1 MARRTKS
8 EVLSNLS
15 ADRLRYLADSFDLG
29 GSRRTKQHTVD
40 AFVSARRI
48 GLGQILERL
57 NVSELKDVATAFGQT
72 SKARNKAQLIETIQ
86 GGSPKSSSHK
96 TRITPVAKKSKQRQ
110 TDVPDIND
118 DEIESDSL
126 SLEEGSILDYITNK
140 PVKDTPKEQV
150 RQRMARAFFHE
161 HGISVD
167 DMVPDFKL
175 KIDGRQ
181 KKIDIA
187 IFETG
192 AEHDQEHIRRVV
204 VCEKEPS
211 NGRKSAYKMRSPEE
225 AEKEFSLLKAAMTE
239 APNCKYGL
247 WTNGLE
253 FFFFEKETTRFDV
266 KFKSIGDWPLADESV
281 GTRDVASTA
290 KMRRAEPEMLRTA
303 FRRCHNFIHGNEGMS
318 KDTAFWQF
326 LYLIFCKMYD
336 ERQSS
341 DLRRFWAGP
350 TEQFDEQG
358 RKDIKK
364 RIVSLFEDVK
374 KKYKA
379 IFKGNEEIA
388 LSDRALSFMVSE
400 LAKYDF
406 GRTDVDAKG
415 AAYQEIVGA
424 NLRGDRGQYFTP
436 RGAIKLM
443 VQMLDPKSN
452 ERVLDPACGT
462 GGFLVATVAHIL
474 GKFKED
480 TPSKGEETSDSLV
493 AGNSVRD
500 FVDEYLFGAD
510 FDPALVR
517 ATTMNLMMAAGSKG
531 NVFHIDSLSFPKGHL
546 DGVKEAN
553 DTIQLGSIDV
563 LMTNPPFGS
572 DIPITDPAILGKYDL
587 AAKWSK
593 DDGGYS
599 KTEGFQS
606 AVAPEVLFIQRAVE
620 WLRPG
625 GRMGIVLPDGI
636 LGNPGDEYIRRWIL
650 RHCWVLAS
658 VDLPVETFIVE
669 ANVNILTS
677 LLFLKKK
684 SLTEIQA
691 EDLGK
696 KVDYPVFMAVAEK
709 VGFDRRGV
717 PLYKRT
723 PDGEEILEEQEE
735 TERIRING
743 KIISRTLK
751 RKKKILD
758 DDLPEIAQAYHEFRS
773 KNPEPGQ

>member
-1 MARRTKS
+1 M
-8 EVLSNLS
+8 
-15 ADRLRYLADSFDLG
+15 
-29 GSRRTKQHTVD
+29 
-40 AFVSARRI
+40 
-48 GLGQILERL
+48 
-57 NVSELKDVATAFGQT
+57 
-72 SKARNKAQLIETIQ
+72 
-86 GGSPKSSSHK
+86 
-96 TRITPVAKKSKQRQ
+96 AKKKHSDEE
-110 TDVPDIND
+110 DVVDSAATGED
-118 DEIESDSL
+118 SDAM
-126 SLEEGSILDYITNK
+126 SLEEGSILDYITNE
-140 PVKDTPKEQV
+140 PIKDSPKEQV
-150 RQRMARAFFHE
+150 RQRIARALFHE
-161 HGISVD
+161 YGISVD
-167 DMVPDFKL
+167 DMARDFKMR
-175 KIDGRQ
+175 IDGRQ
-181 KKIDIA
+181 KKIDIS
-187 IFETG
+187 IFDPGTDHTVENL
-192 AEHDQEHIRRVV
+192 RRIVL
-204 VCEKEPS
+204 CEKEPT
-211 NGRKSAYKMRSPEE
+211 NGRRSAYKMRSPEE
-225 AEKEFSLLKAAMTE
+225 AAKEFELLKDAMSQAE
-239 APNCKYGL
+239 HCKYGL

-253 FFFFEKETTRFDV
+253 FFFFVKETTRFDP
-266 KFKSIGDWPLADESV
+266 KFKSIGDWPLAGESV
-281 GTRDVASTA
+281 GSRDVASHA

-318 KDTAFWQF
+318 KDAAFWQF

-336 ERQSS
+336 ERQSA

-350 TEQFDEQG
+350 TEQFDDQG
-358 RKDIKK
+358 RREIKK
-364 RIVSLFEDVK
+364 RILSLFEDVK

-379 IFKGNEEIA
+379 IFKGNEEIT

-443 VQMLDPKSN
+443 VEMLDPKTN

-474 GKFKED
+474 GKYKNE
-480 TPSKGEETSDSLV
+480 TPSKGEDAADSLA
-493 AGNSVRD
+493 AGNLVRE
-500 FVDEYLFGAD
+500 FVDDYLFGAD

-531 NVFHIDSLSFPKGHL
+531 NVFHIDSLSFPAGHL
-546 DGVKEAN
+546 DGLKEAKEK
-553 DTIQLGSIDV
+553 IPLGSIDV

-572 DIPITDPAILGKYDL
+572 DIPITDPSILGKYDL
-587 AAKWSK
+587 AAKWNK
-593 DDGGYS
+593 DDGAFIRGEGY
-599 KTEGFQS
+599 QS
-606 AVAPEVLFIQRAVE
+606 AVAPEVLFIQRAME

-625 GRMGIVLPDGI
+625 GRMGIVLSDGI
-636 LGNPGDEYIRRWIL
+636 LGNPGDEYIRQWIL

-684 SLTEIQA
+684 TQTEIRA

-696 KVDYPVFMAVAEK
+696 KGDYPVFMAVAEK

-717 PLYKRT
+717 PIYKRT

-735 TERIRING
+735 SERIRING
-743 KIISRTLK
+743 KSVTRTLRRK
-751 RKKKILD
+751 RKIPD
-758 DDLPEIAQAYHEFRS
+758 NDLPEIAKAYREFRA
-773 KNPEPGQ
+773 KNPEPGT